1 MPRFIRRTSQT
12 SHLSHAT
19 QTPMLSQLSRAIGLC
34 LLLPA
39 AWASAANTQD
49 TTPEMER
56 MVITATQT
64 KHSEL
69 SAPASVSVINRS
81 ELEALV
87 IDDLA
92 SAVRYL
98 QGVNI
103 SEGTPYGRNE
113 ISLRGLDSDYTL
125 ILINGRRIN
134 SREALTSGYGNDFD
148 LSSIPMSAIER
159 IEVVRGPMSSLYGSE
174 ALGGVVNV
182 ILRQPTEDWQTSVGV
197 QYDAPTSGKGGDSTK
212 YNFYSSGAL
221 IKDKLLA
228 NLIVDSNKRDAWRS
242 DLKPTI
248 DALEDR
254 DEISALANLQWL
266 IDNQQDLQFDLSYAN
281 DERESDWN
289 NYGTIL
295 TNNQQAERI
304 SSGLTHNGHWNWG
317 DTRLRYY
324 YENVEV
330 TDDSALIAE
339 IGNITQTNHNLD
351 GQTTVLLGDHM
362 LTSGAEYRWTQLE
375 NSRNILG
382 DGTLD
387 DSQSALYLQDEFS
400 LGELNI
406 TLGGRVDHHDV
417 YGTEFSPRLYLVY
430 NLSSEWV
437 IKGGGGKA
445 FKAPNMAQS
454 QADYI
459 IPACRGACT
468 VAGNPDLQ
476 PETSVNY
483 ELSTQYQ
490 TTDFGG
496 SITYFH
502 NDVENK
508 IITETWNRV
517 PGTVLTYQ
525 NVNEAKITGWELQA
539 WYNLSQDLSLNGNYS
554 KTDAEDKQN
563 GAPFT
568 LTPDD
573 SYNLKL
579 QWQAFDGLS
588 TFIAYHYTGEQYLRA
603 NVKSE
608 GYGSL
613 DIGTNYQIN
622 PMFRLKLGVTNLTDS
637 ERDQV
642 ATDLDYIQKSRSI
655 YAGVTA
661 SF

>member
-1 MPRFIRRTSQT
+1 MFTLQRLCKSRINCPSLPRFTPSV
-12 SHLSHAT
+12 LSCAV
-19 QTPMLSQLSRAIGLC
+19 AIGLS
-34 LLLPA
+34 LSTTLVNA
-39 AWASAANTQD
+39 AE
-49 TTPEMER
+49 TTSVNPDMER
-56 MVITATQT
+56 IVVTATQT

-69 SAPASVSVINRS
+69 SAPASVSVINRA
-81 ELEALV
+81 ELDALV

-103 SEGTPYGRNE
+103 SEGTSYGRNE

-134 SREALTSGYGNDFD
+134 SREALTSSYGNDFD

-174 ALGGVVNV
+174 ALGGVINV
-182 ILRQPTEDWQTSVGV
+182 ILRQPTDDWQTSVGV
-197 QYDAPTSGKGGDSTK
+197 QYDTPTKGDGGDTTK
-212 YNFYSSGAL
+212 YNFYTSGAL

-228 NLIVDSNKRDAWRS
+228 NLIVDSSKRDAWRS
-242 DLKPTI
+242 DLKPKL

-254 DEISALANLQWL
+254 DEISAIANLQWL
-266 IDNQQDLQFDLSYAN
+266 IDSSQDLQFDLSYAD

-289 NYGTIL
+289 NYGAIL
-295 TNNQQAERI
+295 TNYQQAERI

-330 TDDSALIAE
+330 TDNSALIAE

-351 GQTTVLLGDHM
+351 GQSTVLLGDHM
-362 LTSGAEYRWTQLE
+362 LTGGAEYRWTKLE
-375 NSRNILG
+375 NSRNVLG
-382 DGTLD
+382 DGVLD
-387 DSQSALYLQDEFS
+387 DNQSALYLQDEFN

-445 FKAPNMAQS
+445 FKAPNMSQS

-459 IPACRGACT
+459 ISSCRGSCT
-468 VAGNPDLQ
+468 LAGNPELE

-490 TTDFGG
+490 TTDIGG

-517 PGTVLTYQ
+517 PGAVLTYQ

-539 WYNLSQDLSLNGNYS
+539 WYDLTDDLSLSGNYS
-554 KTDAEDKQN
+554 KTDAKDKQN
-563 GAPFT
+563 GTPFT
-568 LTPDD
+568 LTPED
-573 SYNLKL
+573 SYNIKL
-579 QWQAFDGLS
+579 QWQALDGLS
-588 TFIAYHYTGEQYLRA
+588 TFVAYHYTDEQYLRA
-603 NVKSE
+603 NVKSD

-613 DIGTNYQIN
+613 DIGANYQIN

-637 ERDQV
+637 ERDDA
-642 ATDLDYIQKSRSI
+642 ATDLDYIQKSRSV
-655 YAGVTA
+655 YAGITA

>member
-1 MPRFIRRTSQT
+1 MFTLQRLCKNRINCPSLTRFTPSV
-12 SHLSHAT
+12 LSCAV
-19 QTPMLSQLSRAIGLC
+19 AIGLS
-34 LLLPA
+34 LSTTLVNA
-39 AWASAANTQD
+39 AE
-49 TTPEMER
+49 TTSVNPDMER
-56 MVITATQT
+56 IVVTATQT

-69 SAPASVSVINRS
+69 SAPASVSVINRA
-81 ELEALV
+81 ELDALV

-103 SEGTPYGRNE
+103 SEGTSYGRNE

-134 SREALTSGYGNDFD
+134 SREALTSSYGNDFD

-174 ALGGVVNV
+174 ALGGVINV
-182 ILRQPTEDWQTSVGV
+182 ILRQPTDEWQTSVGV
-197 QYDAPTSGKGGDSTK
+197 QYDTPTKGDGGDTTK
-212 YNFYSSGAL
+212 YNFYTSGAL

-228 NLIVDSNKRDAWRS
+228 NLIVDSSKRDAWRS
-242 DLKPTI
+242 DLKPKL

-254 DEISALANLQWL
+254 DEISAIANLQWL
-266 IDNQQDLQFDLSYAN
+266 IDSNQDLQFDLSYAD

-289 NYGTIL
+289 NYGAIL
-295 TNNQQAERI
+295 TNYQQAERI

-330 TDDSALIAE
+330 TDNSALIAE

-351 GQTTVLLGDHM
+351 GQSTVLLGDHM
-362 LTSGAEYRWTQLE
+362 LTGGAEYRWTKLE
-375 NSRNILG
+375 NSRNVLG
-382 DGTLD
+382 DGVLD
-387 DSQSALYLQDEFS
+387 DNQSALYLQDEFS

-445 FKAPNMAQS
+445 FKAPNMSQS

-459 IPACRGACT
+459 ISSCRGSCT
-468 VAGNPDLQ
+468 LAGNPELE

-490 TTDFGG
+490 TTDIGG

-517 PGTVLTYQ
+517 PGAVLTYQ

-539 WYNLSQDLSLNGNYS
+539 WYDLTDDLSLNGNYS
-554 KTDAEDKQN
+554 KTDAKDKQN
-563 GAPFT
+563 GTPFT
-568 LTPDD
+568 LTPED
-573 SYNLKL
+573 SYNIKL
-579 QWQAFDGLS
+579 QWQALDGLS
-588 TFIAYHYTGEQYLRA
+588 TFVAYHYTGEQYLRA
-603 NVKSE
+603 NVKSD

-613 DIGTNYQIN
+613 DIGANYQIN
-622 PMFRLKLGVTNLTDS
+622 PMFKLKLGVTNLTDS
-637 ERDQV
+637 ERDDA
-642 ATDLDYIQKSRSI
+642 ATDLDYIQKSRSV
-655 YAGVTA
+655 YAGITA